1 MEVLLNPNVGYIL
14 LVLGVSLAIM
24 ATFVPGTGI
33 LELGAVILLLLAGV
47 YMVVLPVNYW
57 ALGLLILGIVP
68 FIFAVR
74 RSDKYIYLILSIA
87 AIVIGSTFLFKGVG
101 GLTAV
106 NPFLALIV
114 STIMVLYFWFVGR
127 KMQEVLRI
135 TPTHDIN
142 RLVGQVGMAK
152 TDIQEEGSVQIAGE
166 LWSGHS
172 QRLITSGSQVRVIS
186 VDGLILTVEP
196 VQPNGARSGSLNE
209 PDGEHFRLIDEEQ

>member
-74 RSDKYIYLILSIA
+74 RTDKYIYLILSIA
-87 AIVIGSTFLFKGVG
+87 AIVIGSTFLFKGIG

-135 TPTHDIN
+135 TPTHDVN
-142 RLVGQVGMAK
+142 RLVGQVGLAK

-186 VDGLILTVEP
+186 VDGLILIVEP
-196 VQPNGARSGSLNE
+196 VQPNGARSAG
-209 PDGEHFRLIDEEQ
+209 

>member
-24 ATFVPGTGI
+24 ATFVPGTGF
-33 LELGAVILLLLAGV
+33 LELAAVFLLLLAGV

-74 RSDKYIYLILSIA
+74 RTDKYIYLILSIA
-87 AIVIGSTFLFKGVG
+87 AIVIGSTFLFKGIG

-106 NPFLALIV
+106 NPFLALTA

-135 TPTHDIN
+135 TPTHDVN
-142 RLVGQVGMAK
+142 RLVGQVGLAK

-186 VDGLILTVEP
+186 VDGLILIVEP
-196 VQPNGARSGSLNE
+196 VKPNGASPAG
-209 PDGEHFRLIDEEQ
+209 